1 MTREETIQLLMTI
14 QAAFPNYKVPDKT
27 VTVNIWMN
35 MLENYDSSL
44 VMASLKSYIAT
55 DKTGFAPS
63 IGQIIDKAH
72 TLAKLNGNSELTE
85 TEAWSLVSK
94 ALRNGVYNSESEF
107 NKLPESVQKAVGSH
121 EMLRVWATDE
131 NFNESVV
138 SSNFMRSYKS
148 VMNRKTEIEKL
159 PASVVELIQ
168 QKCGDMALLEGI

>member
-14 QAAFPNYKVPDKT
+14 QAAFPNYKVTDKT
-27 VTVNIWMN
+27 VTVNIWLS
-35 MLENYDSSL
+35 MLEDYDSNL

-72 TLAKLNGNSELTE
+72 ALVKLNGNSELTE
-85 TEAWSLVSK
+85 TEAWALVSK

-107 NKLPESVQKAVGSH
+107 NKLPETVQKAVGSH

-138 SSNFMRSYKS
+138 SSNFMRSYKA
-148 VMNRKTEIEKL
+148 VLNRKTEIEKL